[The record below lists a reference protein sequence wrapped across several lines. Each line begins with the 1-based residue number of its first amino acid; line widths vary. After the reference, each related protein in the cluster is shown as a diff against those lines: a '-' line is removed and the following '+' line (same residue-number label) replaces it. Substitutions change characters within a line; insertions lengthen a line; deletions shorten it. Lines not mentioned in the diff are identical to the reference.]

1 MRQEARVIAARA
13 VATLALATLCAG
25 AGAQY
30 PSKPIRLVVPFPA
43 GGAAELGA
51 RIFAQPLGAALGQ
64 PVVVEA
70 RPGGDGVIA
79 ADAVMK
85 AAPDGYTLLYAT
97 NTAFNWVPATR
108 KTPPYD
114 PIADFTP
121 VSLVGYFGF
130 FLFTHPSV
138 PASSAAELL
147 AYARA
152 NPGKLN
158 AGTGNSTSQLLTAQL
173 NAVEQLDIVPVP
185 YKGDA
190 PLTID
195 LLGGRVQMA
204 FATPGSAAPQ
214 VKEGKLRALAA
225 MFPNRSPLL
234 PEVPTAA
241 EAGLGKLSIT
251 AWGGVFGPARMPKEV
266 VDRLARELATVLQR
280 PDVREAFGKIAF
292 GPKHSTP
299 EELAAFLK
307 IQMETWRRTAES
319 VGIKPE

>member
-1 MRQEARVIAARA
+1 MRQLARFVAA
-13 VATLALATLCAG
+13 LALAAFCAG

-51 RIFAQPLGAALGQ
+51 RIFAQPLGQALGQ
-64 PVVVEA
+64 PVIVEA

-108 KTPPYD
+108 KQPPYD
-114 PIADFTP
+114 PVADFTP

-138 PASSAAELL
+138 PATSVAELL

-173 NAVEQLDIVPVP
+173 KAFEKLDIVPVP

-195 LLGGRVQMA
+195 LVGGRLHMA
-204 FATPGSAAPQ
+204 FATPGSALPQ

-234 PEVPTAA
+234 PEAPTAA

-251 AWGGVFGPARMPKEV
+251 PWGGVFGPARMPKEA
-266 VDRLARELATVLQR
+266 VDRVARELAVVLQR
-280 PDVREAFGKIAF
+280 PEVRDALGKIAF
-292 GPKHSTP
+292 DPRSSTP

-307 IQMETWRRTAES
+307 VQIEVWRRTAEE

>member
-1 MRQEARVIAARA
+1 MKHAHVIAA
-13 VATLALATLCAG
+13 LALAAFCAG
-25 AGAQY
+25 AHAQY
-30 PSKPIRLVVPFPA
+30 PNKPIRLLVPFPA

-51 RIFAQPLGAALGQ
+51 RIFAQPLGQALGQ

-79 ADAVMK
+79 AEAVMR

-114 PIADFTP
+114 PVADFTP
-121 VSLVGYFGF
+121 VSLIGYFGF

-138 PASSAAELL
+138 PATSVEQLL

-158 AGTGNSTSQLLTAQL
+158 AGTGNSTSQLLSAQL
-173 NAVEQLDIVPVP
+173 AALEKLDIVQVP

-204 FATPGSAAPQ
+204 FATPGSALPQ
-214 VKEGKLRALAA
+214 VKEGKLRVLAA

-251 AWGGVFGPARMPKEV
+251 PWGGVFGPARMPRDV
-266 VDRLARELATVLQR
+266 ADRLAREIAKVLQQ
-280 PDVREAFGKIAF
+280 PEVREGFGKIAF
-292 GPKHSTP
+292 DPRSSTP
-299 EELAAFLK
+299 DELTALLRF
-307 IQMETWRRTAES
+307 QMEIWRRTAES

>member
-1 MRQEARVIAARA
+1 MRQHARLVAA
-13 VATLALATLCAG
+13 LALATFCAG

-30 PSKPIRLVVPFPA
+30 PNKPVRLVVPFPA

-51 RIFAQPLGAALGQ
+51 RIFAQPLGQALGQ

-79 ADAVMK
+79 AEAVMK
-85 AAPDGYTLLYAT
+85 SAPDGYTLLYAT

-108 KTPPYD
+108 KQPPYD
-114 PIADFTP
+114 PVADFTP

-138 PASSAAELL
+138 PGNSVAELL

-158 AGTGNSTSQLLTAQL
+158 YGSGNSTSQLLTAQL
-173 NAVEQLDIVPVP
+173 KAFEKLDIVHIP

-204 FATPGSAAPQ
+204 FATPGSALPQ
-214 VKEGKLRALAA
+214 VKEGKLKVLAA

-234 PEVPTAA
+234 PGVPTAA

-251 AWGGVFGPARMPKEV
+251 PWGGVFGPARMPRDV
-266 VDRLARELATVLQR
+266 VDRLARELAGVLQR
-280 PDVREAFGKIAF
+280 PEVREGLGKIAF
-292 GPKHSTP
+292 DPKSSTP

-307 IQMETWRRTAES
+307 VQIEVWRRTAEE

>member
-1 MRQEARVIAARA
+1 MRRSVRTIAA
-13 VATLALATLCAG
+13 LALATFCTG

-30 PSKPIRLVVPFPA
+30 PNKPIRLVVPFPA

-51 RIFAQPLGAALGQ
+51 RIVAQPLGQALGQ

-79 ADAVMK
+79 AETVMK

-114 PIADFTP
+114 PVADFTP
-121 VSLVGYFGF
+121 VSLIGYFGF

-138 PASSAAELL
+138 PATSVAELL

-173 NAVEQLDIVPVP
+173 AAFEKLDIVPVP

-190 PLTID
+190 PLTVD

-251 AWGGVFGPARMPKEV
+251 PWGGIFGPARMPKEV
-266 VDRLARELATVLQR
+266 ADRLAREIAVVLRR
-280 PDVREAFGKIAF
+280 PEVGEAFGKIAF
-292 GPKHSTP
+292 DPKSSTP
-299 EELAAFLK
+299 DELTALLRF
-307 IQMETWRRTAES
+307 QMEIWRRTAES

>member
-1 MRQEARVIAARA
+1 MKQLARVTAAA
-13 VATLALATLCAG
+13 ALAAFCAG

-51 RIFAQPLGAALGQ
+51 RIFAQPLGQALGQ
-64 PVVVEA
+64 PVIVEA

-108 KTPPYD
+108 RAPPYD
-114 PIADFTP
+114 PVADFTP

-130 FLFTHPSV
+130 FLFSHPSV
-138 PASSAAELL
+138 PATSVAELL

-158 AGTGNSTSQLLTAQL
+158 AGTGNSTSQLLTAQWK
-173 NAVEQLDIVPVP
+173 AFEKLDIVPVP

-195 LLGGRVQMA
+195 LVGGRLHMA
-204 FATPGSAAPQ
+204 FATPGSALPQ

-234 PEVPTAA
+234 PDVPTAA

-251 AWGGVFGPARMPKEV
+251 PWGGVFGPARMPKDV
-266 VDRLARELATVLQR
+266 VDRVARELAVVLQR
-280 PDVREAFGKIAF
+280 PEVREGLGRIAF
-292 GPKHSTP
+292 DPKSSTP
-299 EELAAFLK
+299 EELAAFLRVQ
-307 IQMETWRRTAES
+307 IEVWRRTAEE